1 MFLYIF
7 TLPHGKVCGCY
18 LSLFFLSPPPNCV
31 TIEWQVVN

>member
-18 LSLFFLSPPPNCV
+18 LSLFIPPPPKLCDYRV
-31 TIEWQVVN
+31 ASS